1 MCERKFHGSM
11 KILSYAM
18 IICWLIRG
26 VDIYFRHGL
35 ACKKEAP
42 TLCFTMLITLI
53 IGSIQLILFTGFF
66 IALFVWGFSKIFG
79 F

>member
-18 IICWLIRG
+18 IICWLING
-26 VDIYFRHGL
+26 FDIYFRHGL

-42 TLCFTMLITLI
+42 TLCFTMLVTLI

-66 IALFVWGFSKIFG
+66 IALFVWGLSKIFG